1 MIRSGIYF
9 CGSYKTFKFTC
20 FILLTELDSV
30 EDTLS
35 RRKSVNNMTQW
46 LNYLEQIVCDVTDV
60 RGWLLYLN

>member
-1 MIRSGIYF
+1 MIWSGIHF
-9 CGSYKTFKFTC
+9 CDSNKTFKFIC

-35 RRKSVNNMTQW
+35 RRKSVNNMTLW
-46 LNYLEQIVCDVTDV
+46 LNYVEQIVCDVTDV